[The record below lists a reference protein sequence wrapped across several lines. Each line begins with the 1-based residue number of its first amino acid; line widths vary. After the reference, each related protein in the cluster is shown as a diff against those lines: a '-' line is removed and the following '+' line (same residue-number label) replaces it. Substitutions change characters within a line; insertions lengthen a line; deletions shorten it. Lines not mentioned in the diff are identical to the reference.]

1 VASRIISL
9 FPNNSDNNDENED
22 DFASSQAMEAAVNAK
37 FNIDDLDTTNSSRV
51 KLFVKLKSKASL
63 QTFITNISSASLKLV
78 MMDKPYNAH
87 RESFC

>member
-1 VASRIISL
+1 VASRIRYT

-51 KLFVKLKSKASL
+51 KIV
-63 QTFITNISSASLKLV
+63 V
-78 MMDKPYNAH
+78 
-87 RESFC
+87 